1 MHLNRLEMYGFKS
14 FANKIEIE
22 FGNGITGIVGPNGSG
37 KSNISD
43 AIRWALGEQN
53 VRNIRGSQ
61 IADVIFKG
69 SSTRR
74 AAGVAEVLLNFENN
88 GDLPVDFKEIDIQ
101 RKIYRTGESEFYI
114 NRSRCRLKDI
124 SDLFADTGIGLGGI
138 SIISQNRVDDILKA
152 KPEDR
157 RIFFEET
164 VGVTKYRNR
173 KRETLH
179 RIEDT
184 EANLVRAADII
195 GEIET
200 QLKPLKS
207 QAERTNKYNAL
218 ETERRNLTLTLLNR
232 KHNQLTVELEE
243 KSQSHQYISDNLLE
257 LQTKL
262 NTEEAVKERLAKEVT
277 DTESNLQLQ
286 SEQNESI
293 RRQFDYASAEITRL
307 TERQNQGQLE
317 HSRFKKDQQKLSTD
331 IESSKGNL
339 STLKETLSKQ
349 REEFANQQRLLKD
362 TQKEHSELEA
372 LLQTKNT
379 QRRNS
384 EKRLSELQQKISRAQ
399 NEARIVEHDLTAFN
413 KNQQSFKE
421 NESRLNAELERLN
434 EENELLRAQQQS
446 NDEESAKIKSQQDD
460 LKYLLEGETKQNK
473 KLQSEQEQQNHKL
486 QTLESRLQIL
496 KRMQQNY
503 EGFSKAPKAVLMSK
517 EAWRNKI
524 YGAVGELFVV
534 PQKFTTAIEI
544 ALGGSVQNIITE
556 DEETAKSAIDF
567 LKRSKLGRVTF
578 LPLSRIS
585 PYASLRKVEEIGAIG
600 FANELVKIEPK
611 LQKIADF
618 LLSRTLIVDTI
629 DNALKIAR
637 RHNVRIVTLEGEVLN
652 VGGSISGG
660 SSKQAESNIFSRSD
674 EILNLTN
681 DVDNLKESLEDVE
694 KRREA
699 SHNKLQSLKEEINEL
714 DSKLNA
720 LNVRSAENRV
730 TIKQLEKSINEK
742 QSELDKLQKSLTG
755 QSQSIAE
762 LQEHKQN
769 YIDIIDSLNN
779 ELEGLQTQL
788 NDTSADLSETEEK
801 AQSLSKKLK
810 KMEIDSAVNE
820 QKIIRTEN
828 QFELLQSKIANDESS
843 LKNLRTEE
851 KSLLK
856 NLSENAVALAK
867 LTKENEL
874 TKTRLEQGQEQVK
887 LMYAEKMEKQAD
899 ISSSEKILRDLNRQ
913 MTSSKNQLHD
923 IELAISQLQMKIADC
938 EDKIRAESI
947 SNNEELS
954 ANSDLS
960 EEAIAERLSVI
971 EGELIDIGTVNP
983 NAPQE
988 YEEFNKRHTFLN
1000 QQLDDLQKAK
1010 ENLQA
1015 LITEMDEK
1023 IVAQFLEAFQKIQ
1036 VYFSEI
1042 FVKLFGG
1049 GVAQLELTDKDDIL
1063 NTGIE
1068 IMVTLP
1074 KKRRQSLSMLSG
1086 GERALTV
1093 IALLFS
1099 FLKFKPSPFCI
1110 LDEVDAPLDEANL
1123 VRFGDFLREFS
1134 ANTQF
1139 ILITHRKTTM
1149 EFLDRIYGI
1158 TVEEA
1163 GVSKVLSVN
1172 LTNAEQVKNEVE

>member
-43 AIRWALGEQN
+43 AIRWVLGEQN
-53 VRNIRGSQ
+53 VRNIRGNQ

-74 AAGVAEVLLNFENN
+74 AAGVAEVLLNFEND
-88 GDLPVDFKEIDIQ
+88 GDLPVEFKEIDIQ
-101 RKIYRTGESEFYI
+101 RKIFRTGESEFYI

-124 SDLFADTGIGLGGI
+124 SDLFADTGIGIGGI

-152 KPEDR
+152 KPEER
-157 RIFFEET
+157 RVFFEET
-164 VGVTKYRNR
+164 IGITKYRNR

-184 EANLVRAADII
+184 EANLIRAADII
-195 GEIET
+195 NEIET
-200 QLKPLKS
+200 QLNPLKL

-218 ETERRNLTLTLLNR
+218 EMERRTLTLTILNR
-232 KHNQLTVELEE
+232 RHQKLADELEE
-243 KSQSHQYISDNLLE
+243 KSQSHQYVSDNLIE

-262 NTEEAVKERLAKEVT
+262 NTEEAVKERLNKEVN
-277 DTESNLQLQ
+277 DVENNLQRQ

-293 RRQFDYASAEITRL
+293 RQQFDITSAEITRL
-307 TERQNQGQLE
+307 KERQNQGQLE
-317 HSRFKKDQQKLSTD
+317 HSRFKKDQQKLLAD
-331 IESSKGNL
+331 IESSNGNL
-339 STLKETLSKQ
+339 SLLKETLSKQ
-349 REEFANQQRLLKD
+349 REEFTDQQRILKD
-362 TQKEHSELEA
+362 TQKEHSKLES
-372 LLQTKNT
+372 LLQTKNA

-384 EKRLSELQQKISRAQ
+384 EKQLSELQQKITRAQ
-399 NEARIVEHDLTAFN
+399 NEARIVDHDLTTFN
-413 KNQQSFKE
+413 KNQQSYKK
-421 NESRLNAELERLN
+421 NEDKLTAELEQLN
-434 EENELLRAQQQS
+434 KEHESLTAQQQS
-446 NDEESAKIKSQQDD
+446 NDEEYAQIKSQQDD
-460 LKYLLEGETKQNK
+460 FKHSLDSEVQKNK
-473 KLQSEQEQQNHKL
+473 KLQSEQEQQSRKL
-486 QTLESRLQIL
+486 QAVESRLQIL
-496 KRMQQNY
+496 KRMEQNY
-503 EGFSKAPKAVLMSK
+503 EGFARAPKAVLMSK
-517 EAWRNKI
+517 EPWRSKI

-544 ALGGSVQNIITE
+544 ALGSSVQNIVTE
-556 DEETAKSAIDF
+556 DEETAKSAIEF
-567 LKRSKLGRVTF
+567 LKRAKLGRATF

-585 PYASLRKVEEIGAIG
+585 PYTTLRRVEDIGAIG
-600 FANELVKIEPK
+600 FASELVQIEPK

-660 SSKQAESNIFSRSD
+660 SSKQIESNIFSRSD
-674 EILNLTN
+674 EIKTLTA
-681 DVDNLKESLEDVE
+681 DLISGQDSLEHIKQQYVISND
-694 KRREA
+694 KLL
-699 SHNKLQSLKEEINEL
+699 SINKNIDEL
-714 DSKLNA
+714 NKKLNA
-720 LNVRSAENRV
+720 LDVKSAENRV
-730 TIKQLEKSINEK
+730 TIKQLEKSIKEK
-742 QSELDKLQKSLTG
+742 QNELNKLINSLKG

-762 LQEHKQN
+762 LQENKQN

-779 ELEGLQTQL
+779 ELESLKIHL
-788 NDTSADLSETEEK
+788 NNNSTDLNETEEK
-801 AQSLSKKLK
+801 TQNLSKKLK
-810 KMEIDSAVNE
+810 KLEIDSAVNE

-828 QFELLQSKIANDESS
+828 QFELLQSKISNDEST

-851 KSLLK
+851 KALLK
-856 NLSENAVALAK
+856 NLSNNAILLTK
-867 LTKENEL
+867 LIKENEL
-874 TKTRLEQGQEQVK
+874 TQTRLEQGQEQVK
-887 LMYAEKMEKQAD
+887 FMYAAKMEKQAE
-899 ISSSEKILRDLNRQ
+899 SVNSEKVLRDLNRQ
-913 MTSSKNQLHD
+913 VTSSKNQLHN
-923 IELAISQLQMKIADC
+923 IELAISQLQMKIEDC
-938 EDKIRAESI
+938 EDKIRAESDP
-947 SNNEELS
+947 NNEELT
-954 ANSDLS
+954 ANSDLT
-960 EEAIAERLSVI
+960 EEAISNRLTAI
-971 EGELIDIGTVNP
+971 EAELIDIGTVNP

-988 YEEFNKRHTFLN
+988 YEELYKRHTFLN
-1000 QQLDDLQKAK
+1000 QQLNDLKKAK

-1023 IVAQFLEAFQKIQ
+1023 IVAQFIDAFQKIQ
-1036 VYFSEI
+1036 IFFSEI
-1042 FVKLFGG
+1042 FIKLFGG
-1049 GVAQLELTDKDDIL
+1049 GVAKLELTDKDDIL
-1063 NTGIE
+1063 NTGVE
-1068 IMVTLP
+1068 ITVTLP

-1099 FLKFKPSPFCI
+1099 FLKFRPSPFCI

-1134 ANTQF
+1134 KNTQF

-1163 GVSKVLSVN
+1163 GISKVLSVN
-1172 LTNAEQVKNEVE
+1172 LKHAEQLN